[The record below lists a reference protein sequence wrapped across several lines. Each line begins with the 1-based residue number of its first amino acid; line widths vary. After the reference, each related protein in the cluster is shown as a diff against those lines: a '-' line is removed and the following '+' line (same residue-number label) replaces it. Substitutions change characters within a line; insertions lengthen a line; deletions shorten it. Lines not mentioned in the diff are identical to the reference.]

1 MEKQVYIFIGH
12 SGSGKGT
19 QANLLSQR
27 IKEQYQEDNLFHL
40 ETGSLFREFIQ
51 TDSFTAQKTKKYM
64 DEGRLPPAFIGIH
77 IWSHQLTSFYN
88 NERFVIIDGT
98 PRISTEVPVILSAAK
113 FYDWKLNVIYLQI
126 SDQKSDERLIK
137 RGRGDDQTELE
148 RLSRISWFKEN
159 VMPAISEL
167 KDNPEVNFLTIDG
180 EKSIEEINREIL
192 HKLNL

>member
-1 MEKQVYIFIGH
+1 MEKQAYIFIGH

-19 QANLLSQR
+19 QANLLSQK
-27 IKEQYQEDNLFHL
+27 IKEQYKQENLFHL
-40 ETGSLFREFIQ
+40 ETGSLFREFIK

-64 DEGRLPPAFIGIH
+64 NEGRLPPAFIGIH

-88 NERFVIIDGT
+88 DQPFVIIDGT

-113 FYDWKLNVIYLQI
+113 FYDWKLNVIYLEI

-137 RGRGDDQTELE
+137 RGRDDDQTELE
-148 RLSRISWFKEN
+148 RSARISWFKEN
-159 VMPAISEL
+159 VMPVILEL
-167 KDNPEVNFLTIDG
+167 KDNPEVNFITVDG
-180 EKSIEEINREIL
+180 EKSIAEINQEIL